1 MAAQIAD
8 PLALPPLLHDLPH
21 LPDLL
26 RDLLRDLPIFRWL
39 FKNGGPMSRR
49 RTEHIHS
56 TLLDNIRSKIQWP
69 RQCFIALDFPVEVSP
84 VEYVEELL
92 EKAGFA
98 TPDEALAHRTD
109 LPVGM
114 HYCHA
119 KKRTEKEKRGK
130 SPQTDDEFLRA
141 ALILGLCGP
150 NFYSPDRTVIWT
162 EARLTRA
169 VGLYQPT
176 GFYED

>member
-1 MAAQIAD
+1 MLKVAELLSAQ
-8 PLALPPLLHDLPH
+8 HV
-21 LPDLL
+21 
-26 RDLLRDLPIFRWL
+26 FRY
-39 FKNGGPMSRR
+39 R
-49 RTEHIHS
+49 
-56 TLLDNIRSKIQWP
+56 
-69 RQCFIALDFPVEVSP
+69 V
-84 VEYVEELL
+84 LL

-119 KKRTEKEKRGK
+119 KKLTEKEKRGK

-150 NFYSPDRTVIWT
+150 SAPQ
-162 EARLTRA
+162 A
-169 VGLYQPT
+169 
-176 GFYED
+176 